1 MSKKELIGSDI
12 AGFVKERQGSSVRS
26 LGVQPSLAIVR
37 TNKALVTDVFLR
49 IKQKY
54 AEDIGAL
61 IELVETSDDLLPSV
75 IHSLN
80 ARPDVN
86 GIVIQLPLN
95 DPKFTESVLSLVSPK
110 KDIDGLGKNPI
121 YDPAT
126 PTAILWLLASYNI
139 DLRGKKVLVIGQGRL
154 VGAPLTKMLLDSGV
168 DVATADDTNTNLREL
183 CLSSQIIISAT
194 GQPGL
199 ITSEMVPV
207 DAIVIDA
214 GTATDNGEVVGDVS
228 DEVRE
233 RPDVTITPK
242 KGGVGPLTVSALFEN
257 LLKAVRSQT
266 HD

>member
-12 AGFVKERQGSSVRS
+12 AGFIKERQGSSVRS
-26 LGVQPSLAIVR
+26 LELKPKLAIVR
-37 TNKALVTDVFLR
+37 TNKAVVTDVYLK
-49 IKQKY
+49 IKLKY
-54 AEDIGAL
+54 AEDIGVLA
-61 IELVETSDDLLPSV
+61 EVVETTDALLPSV
-75 IHSLN
+75 IQSLN
-80 ARPDVN
+80 ERSDVS

-95 DPKFTESVLSLVSPK
+95 DPKVTGSILSLVVPK

-139 DLRGKKVLVIGQGRL
+139 ELRGKKVLVIGQGRL

-168 DVATADDTNTNLREL
+168 DVATADDTTTNLREL

-194 GQPGL
+194 GQPRL
-199 ITSEMVPV
+199 ITNEMVPV

-214 GTATDNGEVVGDVS
+214 GTSTDNGEVVGDVG
-228 DEVRE
+228 DEVRK

-242 KGGVGPLTVSALFEN
+242 KGGVGPLTISALFEN

>member
-1 MSKKELIGSDI
+1 M
-12 AGFVKERQGSSVRS
+12 
-26 LGVQPSLAIVR
+26 
-37 TNKALVTDVFLR
+37 T
-49 IKQKY
+49 
-54 AEDIGAL
+54 
-61 IELVETSDDLLPSV
+61 LLPSV
-75 IHSLN
+75 IQSLN

-139 DLRGKKVLVIGQGRL
+139 DLRGKEHFAIGQGRL

-168 DVATADDTNTNLREL
+168 DVATPDDANTNLREL

-207 DAIVIDA
+207 DAIIIDA

>member
-26 LGVQPSLAIVR
+26 LEVQPCLAIVR

-61 IELVETSDDLLPSV
+61 IELVETSDELLPSV
-75 IHSLN
+75 IQSLN
-80 ARPDVN
+80 ARTDVN

-95 DPKFTESVLSLVSPK
+95 DPKFTESVLSLVSQK

-168 DVATADDTNTNLREL
+168 DVATADDTTTNLRDL
-183 CLSSQIIISAT
+183 CLNSQIIISAT

-199 ITSEMVPV
+199 ITNEMVPI

-214 GTATDNGEVVGDVS
+214 GIATDNGEVVGDVS

>member
-26 LGVQPSLAIVR
+26 LGVQPCLAIVR

-61 IELVETSDDLLPSV
+61 IELVETTDELLPSV
-75 IHSLN
+75 IQSLN

-95 DPKFTESVLSLVSPK
+95 DPEFTKSVLSLVSPK

-126 PTAILWLLASYNI
+126 PTAILWLLAS
-139 DLRGKKVLVIGQGRL
+139 
-154 VGAPLTKMLLDSGV
+154 
-168 DVATADDTNTNLREL
+168 
-183 CLSSQIIISAT
+183 
-194 GQPGL
+194 
-199 ITSEMVPV
+199 
-207 DAIVIDA
+207 
-214 GTATDNGEVVGDVS
+214 
-228 DEVRE
+228 
-233 RPDVTITPK
+233 
-242 KGGVGPLTVSALFEN
+242 
-257 LLKAVRSQT
+257 
-266 HD
+266 